1 MYSELHKFAATRIFF
16 CIFPLFVCIF
26 LPFLLYFT
34 LSFIEAS
41 ICGQNKDNLHSKGW
55 RKQENGNC
63 SAKIEKQGQVLQM
76 LEIQIWV
83 QNLKVISE
91 DVCGV
96 KEIWP
101 DYWTF
106 QLLSPSFSPSC
117 SKKSTSQVSS
127 TKRQILSSWLL
138 RHLLSK
144 SNLWGP
150 TNLGWTTP
158 ICVIT
163 YNRMVLFLNRKE
175 LHDTASIWSCHHCRW
190 KHLTFV
196 LNFHLFLVT
205 SPPNGAAQSFAHPW
219 NAQVLGEW
227 HDHRRHYQQSVLSL
241 SWGVSSIW
249 LIQLC
254 IWKLQYFTP
263 KVLQLNC

>member
-34 LSFIEAS
+34 LSFIEAA

-55 RKQENGNC
+55 RKQEIGNC

-144 SNLWGP
+144 SNLWEP
-150 TNLGWTTP
+150 TNLGWTTSK
-158 ICVIT
+158 CVIT
-163 YNRMVLFLNRKE
+163 QLVNNRKE
-175 LHDTASIWSCHHCRW
+175 LHDTASIWSCHHCCRW

-205 SPPNGAAQSFAHPW
+205 PPPNGAAQSFAHPW
-219 NAQVLGEW
+219 NAQVLEQTW
-227 HDHRRHYQQSVLSL
+227 SSSSSL
-241 SWGVSSIW
+241 STIC
-249 LIQLC
+249 LEC
-254 IWKLQYFTP
+254 KLRGILPQFD
-263 KVLQLNC
+263 

>member
-1 MYSELHKFAATRIFF
+1 MKETGNWKLLSEDWKAR
-16 CIFPLFVCIF
+16 
-26 LPFLLYFT
+26 
-34 LSFIEAS
+34 
-41 ICGQNKDNLHSKGW
+41 
-55 RKQENGNC
+55 
-63 SAKIEKQGQVLQM
+63 QVLQM
-76 LEIQIWV
+76 FEIQIWA

-150 TNLGWTTP
+150 TNLGWTTS
-158 ICVIT
+158 ICVNT
-163 YNRMVLFLNRKE
+163 QLVNNRMVLFLNRKE
-175 LHDTASIWSCHHCRW
+175 DTASIWSCHHCRW

-205 SPPNGAAQSFAHPW
+205 PPPNGAAQSFAHPW
-219 NAQVLGEW
+219 NAQVRGEW
-227 HDHRRHYQQSVLSL
+227 HDHGHYQPSV
-241 SWGVSSIW
+241 WV
-249 LIQLC
+249 
-254 IWKLQYFTP
+254 
-263 KVLQLNC
+263 

>member
-1 MYSELHKFAATRIFF
+1 MNPKPHFAATGVFF

-26 LPFLLYFT
+26 LRFLLYFT
-34 LSFIEAS
+34 LSFIEAA
-41 ICGQNKDNLHSKGW
+41 ICGQNNDNLHSKGS
-55 RKQENGNC
+55 RKQENVNC

-150 TNLGWTTP
+150 TNLGWTTS
-158 ICVIT
+158 ICVNT
-163 YNRMVLFLNRKE
+163 QLVNNRMVLFLNRKE
-175 LHDTASIWSCHHCRW
+175 FHDTASIWSCHHCRW

-205 SPPNGAAQSFAHPW
+205 PPPNGAAQSFAHPW
-219 NAQVLGEW
+219 NAQVRGEW
-227 HDHRRHYQQSVLSL
+227 HDHRHYQQSVLSL
-241 SWGVSSIW
+241 RWGVSSIW
-249 LIQLC
+249 LI
-254 IWKLQYFTP
+254 
-263 KVLQLNC
+263 